1 MSVRRVAAVAM
12 MHARDLSRRR
22 VALAL
27 LILLPIAL
35 YLAAELGPEDP
46 ATAQLQAQNPGEPSA
61 DSAWILTTGGIGP
74 LWSVATATLF
84 VILGSRRVDQRLLLA
99 GFRSTDLLVGRMGTV
114 LGLGAII
121 TPLFTALIWMMREV
135 DVGLLVASIGLL
147 VIVAVGHGVV
157 IAALVRDEMEGVLA
171 IIGVTG
177 VQMMIVGQAWL
188 PMWGASELLLRAGGL
203 SGTAEPV
210 TAVLHAFGYTAAL
223 VGVGA
228 VAWAGKVRLRP
239 VTRTPAGAMADSRSS
254 GSSG

>member
-1 MSVRRVAAVAM
+1 VSVRRVAAVAM

-35 YLAAELGPEDP
+35 YLAAELGPQDP
-46 ATAQLQAQNPGEPSA
+46 ATAELQAQNPGEPSA
-61 DSAWILTTGGIGP
+61 DAAWILTTAGIGP

-210 TAVLHAFGYTAAL
+210 TAVLHAFAYTAAL

-228 VAWAGKVRLRP
+228 VAWARKVRLRP
-239 VTRTPAGAMADSRSS
+239 VTRMPVGAIADSRSS